1 MKKVLRTFLIIAVA
15 GSGLGLT
22 YAGLQTHETAPREQ
36 DAAQRL
42 DLPGLP
48 NFYRVSDQLY
58 RGGQIEAA
66 GVAELKKLG
75 VKTVVNFSGS
85 EQDHR
90 FLRDSGIRVDHLPMS
105 AFFPEKPLFREFL
118 DLFADPER
126 WPVFVHCIHGADRTG
141 AAVALYRIHI
151 QKWDKEKAI
160 AEMTGGP
167 FGFHRI
173 HSHLKKFIRDFQYPG
188 N

>member
-1 MKKVLRTFLIIAVA
+1 MRKILWTSLILAVA
-15 GSGLGLT
+15 GSGLGLV
-22 YAGLQTHETAPREQ
+22 YAGCQTPETAAPAQ
-36 DAAQRL
+36 DTYQRL

-85 EQDHR
+85 EQDYQ
-90 FLRDSGIRVDHLPMS
+90 FFRDSGIRVDHLPMS
-105 AFFPEKPLFREFL
+105 AFFPEKQLLREFL
-118 DLFADPER
+118 DLVADPAR
-126 WPVFVHCIHGADRTG
+126 TPVFVHCIHGADRTG

-173 HSHLKKFIRDFQYPG
+173 HSHLKQFIRDFQYPVH
-188 N
+188 